1 MKRETLVFGCVA
13 ALVTVVGLLT
23 LGAEI
28 SFSPSTYNPALEEAV
43 TFEVCEPCLGD
54 GVFVYKWDFD
64 GDGAYEIS
72 SEDPMATHVFT
83 DPGFV
88 DVGLQVIDAGGR
100 PIVRRKGILV
110 GESPLIAVRD
120 VVNEDGATFI
130 VITFSAN
137 WALTAPGLEENVPA
151 GWQLQIL
158 DTAGSLE
165 PHMENDTLGVL
176 WADQIL
182 EGWSWAFSYRLY
194 PTYATGAPA
203 LSGIASGYI
212 GGRRVKATVC
222 GDLSI
227 PR

>member
-1 MKRETLVFGCVA
+1 
-13 ALVTVVGLLT
+13 
-23 LGAEI
+23 
-28 SFSPSTYNPALEEAV
+28 V
-43 TFEVCEPCLGD
+43 TFEVCESCLGD

-88 DVGLQVIDAGGR
+88 DVGLQVIDASGQ

-120 VVNEDGATFI
+120 VVNENGATFV

-137 WALTAPGLEENVPA
+137 WALTAPGLEETIPT
-151 GWQLQIL
+151 GWQLEIL

-165 PHMENDTLGVL
+165 PHIENGTLGVL

-182 EGWSWAFSYRLY
+182 EGWTWAFSYRLY
-194 PTYATGAPA
+194 PTYATGVPP

-212 GGRRVKATVC
+212 AGKRVKATVC

-227 PR
+227 LR

>member
-1 MKRETLVFGCVA
+1 MKRTTQVFGCVA
-13 ALVTVVGLLT
+13 ALMAVVGLVT

-28 SFSPSTYNPALEEAV
+28 SFDPSTYNPALNEVV
-43 TFEVCEPCLGD
+43 TFEVCEPCLGS
-54 GVFVYKWDFD
+54 GTFVYAWDFD
-64 GDGAYEIS
+64 GNGGYEIS
-72 SEDPMATHVFT
+72 SEDPMVTHAFT

-88 DVGLQVIDAGGR
+88 DVGLQVADQSGR
-100 PIVRRKGILV
+100 TSVRRKGILV

-120 VVNEDGATFI
+120 VVKEDGATFV

-137 WALTAPGLEENVPA
+137 WALTAPGLEETIPS
-151 GWQLQIL
+151 GWQLEIL

-165 PHMENDTLGVL
+165 PHMENRTLGVL
-176 WADQIL
+176 WADLML
-182 EGWSWAFSYRLY
+182 EGRTWALSYRLY
-194 PTYATGAPA
+194 PTYATGVSA

-212 GGRRVKATVC
+212 GGKRVKATVC

>member
-1 MKRETLVFGCVA
+1 MKRATLVFGCAAVLVA
-13 ALVTVVGLLT
+13 VVGLVA

-28 SFSPSTYNPALEEAV
+28 DFSPSTYNPAIEEAV
-43 TFEVCEPCLGD
+43 TFEVCEPCLGS
-54 GVFVYKWDFD
+54 GTFVYEWDFD
-64 GDGAYEIS
+64 GDGVYEIS

-88 DVGLQVIDAGGR
+88 DVGLQIVDESGR
-100 PIVRRKGILV
+100 TTLRRKGILV

-120 VVNEDGATFI
+120 LVNEDGATFI

-137 WALTAPGLEENVPA
+137 WALTAPGLEETVPS
-151 GWQLQIL
+151 GWQLEIL
-158 DTAGSLE
+158 DTAGSIE
-165 PHMENDTLGVL
+165 PHMENHTLGVL

-182 EGWSWAFSYRLY
+182 EGSTWALSYRLH
-194 PTYATGAPA
+194 PTYATGAPT

-212 GGRRVKATVC
+212 GGKRVKVAVC

>member
-1 MKRETLVFGCVA
+1 MKRATLVFGFVA
-13 ALVTVVGLLT
+13 ALVAVVGLLT

-28 SFSPSTYNPALEEAV
+28 SFSPSAYNPALEEAV
-43 TFEVCEPCLGD
+43 TFEVCESCLGD
-54 GVFVYKWDFD
+54 GTFVYEWDFD
-64 GDGAYEIS
+64 GDGVYEIS
-72 SEDPMATHVFT
+72 SEDPIVTHTFT
-83 DPGFV
+83 APGFV
-88 DVGLQVIDAGGR
+88 DVGLQIVDESGR
-100 PIVRRKGILV
+100 TIVCRKGILV

-120 VVNEDGATFI
+120 VVEEDGATFV

-137 WALTAPGLEENVPA
+137 WALTAPGLEESVPA
-151 GWQLQIL
+151 GWQLEIL

-165 PHMENDTLGVL
+165 PHMENGTLGVL

-182 EGWSWAFSYRLY
+182 EGWTWAFSYRLY
-194 PTYATGAPA
+194 PTYATGVPA

-212 GGRRVKATVC
+212 AGKRVKAPVC

>member
-1 MKRETLVFGCVA
+1 MKRATLVFGCVA
-13 ALVTVVGLLT
+13 ALVAVVGLLT

-28 SFSPSTYNPALEEAV
+28 NFTPSTYNPALEEAV

-54 GVFVYKWDFD
+54 GTFVYAWDFD
-64 GDGAYEIS
+64 GDGVYEIS
-72 SEDPMATHVFT
+72 SEDPMVTHVFT
-83 DPGFV
+83 NPGFV
-88 DVGLQVIDAGGR
+88 DVGLQVVDGSGR
-100 PIVRRKGILV
+100 TTLRRKGILV

-120 VVNEDGATFI
+120 LVKEDGATFV

-137 WALTAPGLEENVPA
+137 WALTAPGLEEDVPA
-151 GWQLQIL
+151 GWQLEIL

-165 PHMENDTLGVL
+165 PHMENRTLGVL

-182 EGWSWAFSYRLY
+182 EGSTWAFSYRLY
-194 PTYATGAPA
+194 PTYATGIPA
-203 LSGIASGYI
+203 LSGIASGII
-212 GGRRVKATVC
+212 GGKRVKATIC